1 MFFSEKDQLQ
11 AVRKEVRKLSAE
23 AGRFSGTLGT
33 AGRSMQKMT
42 REFASGMEQMQ
53 LQVRK
58 MREEMNRLGQ
68 EMPSRMERF
77 GTFLDK
83 LGAVSQQVASISSQL
98 SKLALG
104 TTWSATVDEG
114 KAAARVR
121 ALYAAKGKTN
131 EEMRRFDELTS
142 RLATVNPYLNKS
154 QVLALVSKSEQVNPK
169 HAEAYAEQATKLSLT
184 TKYGPEDHL
193 KMMAALRQS
202 TGIDD
207 AARLANSIQYMSN
220 HAGDLNGK
228 FVDAVV
234 EFSAQNGKLLDTP
247 EKMATMVSEIGK
259 LGIWNDDKAFS
270 ALRES
275 TLKFAD
281 QGELTKLLQ
290 TQYESQGKGAKS
302 ASLAKEEAAKITG
315 ALASGD
321 QDEQRIALGKLMMS
335 IATMQDKAAQQKV
348 LQSLGGNAGKD
359 LGAQFPHLLETAGKI
374 ATGETRTQVG
384 NEVDKS
390 YEAATRENAYHDQM
404 VEQAKAKQEV
414 MEASA
419 FFAKDTSGFYEGISQ
434 AMASLIRTFNEANV
448 SVKSFID
455 DLIIA
460 GTIVIGMAKAAQMV
474 PLGRDLWDA
483 SRKLFQGKR
492 QGPAGGTV
500 PDHDSGGAKSDGGKS
515 GGPHQT
521 AADLSD
527 SNAKDSKSATAKEM
541 AKDQNGAGKS
551 AAAHTESKG
560 SAHAVDG
567 FASRQFSGFSPGG
580 SHSGIPGGAGLKGAK
595 TLLRKVPLLGTVL
608 GAAEWLQSDNK
619 LEKAGQ
625 LGAEALGSW
634 GGAAAGAAA
643 GAAIGSVVPIIG
655 TAAGGVIGGLIG
667 GFGGSMLGSAAFDG
681 IKSWWQGGSEAPVTG
696 VRKPLEAE
704 ERQAIRQT
712 MPSGPPVPGSS
723 PASAVRAQPSSVSIT
738 IPQITIPLHAEG
750 VLHDIPTMLKMLG
763 DPSVAQKI
771 KSIIEK
777 SLLDALETRGGVPV

>member
-114 KAAARVR
+114 KAAARER

-131 EEMRRFDELTS
+131 EEMRRFDEFTS

-154 QVLALVSKSEQVNPK
+154 QVMALVSKSEQVNPK

-184 TKYGPEDHL
+184 TKYGPEEHL

-359 LGAQFPHLLETAGKI
+359 LGSQFPHLLETAGKI

-384 NEVDKS
+384 NEVDKA
-390 YEAATRENAYHDQM
+390 YEAASRADPYHDQM
-404 VEQAKAKQEV
+404 VAQAKAKQEV

-419 FFAKDTSGFYEGISQ
+419 HFARDMSSIFVGVSESTAALIGGFNNLDQSVRTTIEWVAFFGVAIAKIVKLV
-434 AMASLIRTFNEANV
+434 SLGG
-448 SVKSFID
+448 
-455 DLIIA
+455 DLF
-460 GTIVIGMAKAAQMV
+460 GT
-474 PLGRDLWDA
+474 
-483 SRKLFQGKR
+483 
-492 QGPAGGTV
+492 GGTPPTV
-500 PDHDSGGAKSDGGKS
+500 KGDKPGGTSLNS
-515 GGPHQT
+515 ET
-521 AADLSD
+521 ADTHLSTNTSLSD
-527 SNAKDSKSATAKEM
+527 SNAKDSRSATAKEM
-541 AKDQNGAGKS
+541 AKDQGAGKS

-560 SAHAVDG
+560 SGHTVDG

-580 SHSGIPGGAGLKGAK
+580 SSHSGIPGGAGLKGAK
-595 TLLRKVPLLGTVL
+595 TLLRKVPLLGHVL

-750 VLHDIPTMLKMLG
+750 VLQDIPTMLKMLG

-771 KSIIEK
+771 KNIIEK